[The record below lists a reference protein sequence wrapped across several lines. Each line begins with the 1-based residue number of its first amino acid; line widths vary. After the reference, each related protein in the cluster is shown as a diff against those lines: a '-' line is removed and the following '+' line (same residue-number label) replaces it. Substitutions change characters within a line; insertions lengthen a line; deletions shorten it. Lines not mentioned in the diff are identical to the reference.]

1 MVSALID
8 WGMGSERR
16 MGLWQTVG
24 HEKAIRTLERSI
36 AAGRMA
42 HSYLI
47 SGPAKIGKA
56 TLALDIARAAN
67 CLSDSRPCGEC
78 RQCQRVTS
86 GLHPDV
92 RIIGLEKARSGR
104 LRTLI
109 SIEQVREIQRDAS
122 LLPYEGR
129 SRVFIFESAE
139 RLSGEAANS
148 LLKTLE
154 EPPES
159 VIMILVASD
168 VNAVLPTILSRCRRI
183 DLRPTPT
190 SAVSDFLVERKGVGR
205 ERADEI
211 AGLSG
216 GKVGWAVEAADDP
229 TIISR
234 IAESM
239 DGIEATVNG
248 GLTDRFDYAERLSGR
263 FSADRQGVY
272 AELDLWQSW
281 WRDVLLIGQEKDELV
296 VNTSRKEALASVS
309 GRIPVESVAAT
320 LKAIRRTVFLLE
332 RNVSPRLALE
342 GMMMNLPAMSEV

>member
-1 MVSALID
+1 M
-8 WGMGSERR
+8 
-16 MGLWQTVG
+16 WQTFG
-24 HEKAIRTLERSI
+24 HEKAIRTLGRSI
-36 AAGRMA
+36 EAGRMA

-67 CLSDSRPCGEC
+67 CLSDGRPCGEC

-92 RIIGLEKARSGR
+92 RVIGLEKARSGR
-104 LRTLI
+104 LRTQI

-139 RLSGEAANS
+139 KLSGEAANS

-159 VIMILVASD
+159 VIIILVASD

-183 DLRPTPT
+183 DLRPAPL
-190 SAVSDFLVERKGVGR
+190 SAVSEFLVERKGSNR

-216 GKVGWAVEAADDP
+216 GRIGWAIEAWENP
-229 TIISR
+229 RVI
-234 IAESM
+234 
-239 DGIEATVNG
+239 DGIWETMDAIESTVNG
-248 GLTDRFDYAERLSGR
+248 SLTDRFDYAERLAGR
-263 FSADRQGVY
+263 FSRDRQGVLE
-272 AELDLWQSW
+272 ELGLWQSW
-281 WRDVLLIGQEKDELV
+281 WRDALLIAQDKRELV
-296 VNTSRKEALASVS
+296 VNKSRLESLLSVS
-309 GRIPVESVAAT
+309 DWISPESVVSS

-332 RNVSPRLALE
+332 RNVSPRLAIE
-342 GMMMNLPAMSEV
+342 GMMMRLPSLPERSREE

>member
-1 MVSALID
+1 M
-8 WGMGSERR
+8 WE
-16 MGLWQTVG
+16 TVG
-24 HEKAIRTLERSI
+24 HEKAVRTLGRSI
-36 AAGRMA
+36 AAGRLA

-47 SGPAKIGKA
+47 SGPAKIGKR
-56 TLALDIARAAN
+56 TLALDMARAAN
-67 CLSDSRPCGEC
+67 CVSDNPPCGEC

-92 RIIGLEKARSGR
+92 RVIGLEKARSGR

-159 VIMILVASD
+159 VLIILVASD

-183 DLRPTPT
+183 DLRPA
-190 SAVSDFLVERKGVGR
+190 SLGVVSDLLVEQKGISR

-216 GKVGWAVEAADDP
+216 GRVGWAVEAADDP
-229 TIISR
+229 TIISG

-239 DGIEATVNG
+239 DGIEAAVNG
-248 GLTDRFDYAERLSGR
+248 SLTDRFDYAERLSGR
-263 FSADRQGVY
+263 FSADRQGVF

-281 WRDVLLIGQEKDELV
+281 WRDVLLIGQDKNELV
-296 VNTSRKEALASVS
+296 VNTSRREALTSVS
-309 GRIPVESVAAT
+309 GRIPVESVAAA
-320 LKAIRRTVFLLE
+320 LKAIRRTMFLLE

-342 GMMMNLPAMSEV
+342 GMMMKLPTV

>member
-1 MVSALID
+1 M
-8 WGMGSERR
+8 
-16 MGLWQTVG
+16 WQTVG
-24 HEKAIRTLERSI
+24 HEKAVRTLRRSI
-36 AAGRMA
+36 EAGRLA

-47 SGPAKIGKA
+47 SGPAKIGKK

-78 RQCQRVTS
+78 RQCQRIAS

-92 RIIGLEKARSGR
+92 RIIGLEAARSGR

-139 RLSGEAANS
+139 KLSGEAANS

-159 VIMILVASD
+159 VIIILVASD
-168 VNAVLPTILSRCRRI
+168 LNAVLPTILSRCRRI

-190 SAVSDFLVERKGVGR
+190 SAVSDFLVDRKGVSC

-216 GKVGWAVEAADDP
+216 GRVGWAIEAADDP

-239 DGIEATVNG
+239 DGIEAAVKG
-248 GLTDRFDYAERLSGR
+248 SLTDKFDYAERLSGR
-263 FSADRQGVY
+263 FSSDRQGVI

-281 WRDVLLIGQEKDELV
+281 WQDVLLIGQDKDEFV

-309 GRIPVESVAAT
+309 GQIPTEAVAAA
-320 LKAIRRTVFLLE
+320 LKAIRRAVFLLE
-332 RNVSPRLALE
+332 RNVAPRLAIE
-342 GMMMNLPAMSEV
+342 GMMMNLPSVS

>member
-1 MVSALID
+1 M
-8 WGMGSERR
+8 
-16 MGLWQTVG
+16 WQTVG
-24 HEKAIRTLERSI
+24 HEKAARTLGRSI
-36 AAGRMA
+36 EAGRLA

-47 SGPAKIGKA
+47 SGPARIGKA

-67 CLSDSRPCGEC
+67 CVSDSRPCGEC
-78 RQCQRVTS
+78 RQCQRITS

-92 RIIGLEKARSGR
+92 RIIGLETARSGR

-139 RLSGEAANS
+139 KLSGEAANS

-159 VIMILVASD
+159 VLIILVASD
-168 VNAVLPTILSRCRRI
+168 VNAVLPTILSRCRRVE
-183 DLRPTPT
+183 LRPVP
-190 SAVSDFLVERKGVGR
+190 SGAVSDFLAERKGVSR
-205 ERADEI
+205 ERAEEI

-216 GKVGWAVEAADDP
+216 GRMGWAIEAADDP
-229 TIISR
+229 TVISG

-239 DGIEATVNG
+239 DAIEAAVNG
-248 GLTDRFDYAERLSGR
+248 SLTDRFDYAERLSGR
-263 FSADRQGVY
+263 FSADRQSVF

-281 WRDVLLIGQEKDELV
+281 WRDVLLIGQSKDDLV
-296 VNTSRKEALASVS
+296 VNASRKEALASVS
-309 GRIPVESVAAT
+309 GQIGVESVAGA

-342 GMMMNLPAMSEV
+342 GMMMKLPTARK